1 MADIDNNQNAENT
14 QLPAEFNDSTEM
26 NLADMLSALI
36 ESTIAADQKAA
47 EDYLDVLRTYALE
60 PANGSNGHERL
71 KMVDFEM
78 TDSNGRE
85 QIVSIPKLS
94 LLPLPLLRVAEATF
108 DIEAQIDISTAT
120 KQDVEKFE
128 ENYPIYN
135 QKKKTSID
143 DLSKEEQ
150 EILLKKIKSLAGI
163 RVRLG
168 NQRTPK
174 KRNPLLRSGKTTT
187 NETTSMQKMTNVK
200 VHIKLEPVLLP
211 DGMRGLLQARTLS
224 RWWINRTN
232 KLITKTINT
241 FSYDEQQSAKDPRTQ
256 LSAVWSFHSYIHPR
270 TALFKRTSLY
280 ALRSDTHYK
289 PQRIETC
296 DGDTEKRKRCTAKP
310 EQGKFFPTINTIDY
324 GRWT

>member
-14 QLPAEFNDSTEM
+14 QLPAGFNDSTDM

-120 KQDVEKFE
+120 KQDVKEFE

-143 DLSKEEQ
+143 DLSKGEQ
-150 EILLKKIKSLAGI
+150 EILLKKIKSLAGV
-163 RVRLG
+163 RVRLS
-168 NQRTPK
+168 NQSTQK

-187 NETTSMQKMTNVK
+187 KESTSMQKMTNVK

-211 DGMRGLLQARTLS
+211 DGMRGLLQA
-224 RWWINRTN
+224 
-232 KLITKTINT
+232 
-241 FSYDEQQSAKDPRTQ
+241 
-256 LSAVWSFHSYIHPR
+256 
-270 TALFKRTSLY
+270 
-280 ALRSDTHYK
+280 
-289 PQRIETC
+289 
-296 DGDTEKRKRCTAKP
+296 TE
-310 EQGKFFPTINTIDY
+310 NTIKVVDKQN
-324 GRWT
+324 

>member
-14 QLPAEFNDSTEM
+14 QLPAEFNDSTDM

-120 KQDVEKFE
+120 KQDVKEFE

-163 RVRLG
+163 RVRFG
-168 NQRTPK
+168 NQSTQK

-187 NETTSMQKMTNVK
+187 KESTSMQKMTNVK

-211 DGMRGLLQARTLS
+211 DGMRGLLQA
-224 RWWINRTN
+224 
-232 KLITKTINT
+232 
-241 FSYDEQQSAKDPRTQ
+241 
-256 LSAVWSFHSYIHPR
+256 
-270 TALFKRTSLY
+270 
-280 ALRSDTHYK
+280 
-289 PQRIETC
+289 
-296 DGDTEKRKRCTAKP
+296 TE
-310 EQGKFFPTINTIDY
+310 NTIKVVDKQN
-324 GRWT
+324 

>member
-14 QLPAEFNDSTEM
+14 QLPVEFNDSTDM

-120 KQDVEKFE
+120 KQDVKEFE

-143 DLSKEEQ
+143 DLSKAGQ
-150 EILLKKIKSLAGI
+150 EILLKKIKSLAGV
-163 RVRLG
+163 RVRLS
-168 NQRTPK
+168 NQSTQK
-174 KRNPLLRSGKTTT
+174 KRNPLLRSGKNTTK
-187 NETTSMQKMTNVK
+187 ESTSMQKMTNVK

-211 DGMRGLLQARTLS
+211 DGMRGLLQATES
-224 RWWINRTN
+224 
-232 KLITKTINT
+232 TIKVVDKQN
-241 FSYDEQQSAKDPRTQ
+241 
-256 LSAVWSFHSYIHPR
+256 
-270 TALFKRTSLY
+270 
-280 ALRSDTHYK
+280 
-289 PQRIETC
+289 
-296 DGDTEKRKRCTAKP
+296 
-310 EQGKFFPTINTIDY
+310 
-324 GRWT
+324 

>member
-14 QLPAEFNDSTEM
+14 QLPVEFNDSTDM

-71 KMVDFEM
+71 KMVDYEM

-120 KQDVEKFE
+120 KQDVKEFE

-143 DLSKEEQ
+143 DLSKAGQ
-150 EILLKKIKSLAGI
+150 EILLKKIKSLAGV
-163 RVRLG
+163 RVRLS
-168 NQRTPK
+168 NQSTQK

-187 NETTSMQKMTNVK
+187 TETTSMQKMTNVK

-211 DGMRGLLQARTLS
+211 DGMRGLLQATES
-224 RWWINRTN
+224 
-232 KLITKTINT
+232 TIKVVDKQN
-241 FSYDEQQSAKDPRTQ
+241 
-256 LSAVWSFHSYIHPR
+256 
-270 TALFKRTSLY
+270 
-280 ALRSDTHYK
+280 
-289 PQRIETC
+289 
-296 DGDTEKRKRCTAKP
+296 
-310 EQGKFFPTINTIDY
+310 
-324 GRWT
+324 

>member
-14 QLPAEFNDSTEM
+14 QLPVEFNDSTDM

-120 KQDVEKFE
+120 KQDVKEFE

-143 DLSKEEQ
+143 DLSKAGQ

-163 RVRLG
+163 RVRLS
-168 NQRTPK
+168 NQSTQK

-187 NETTSMQKMTNVK
+187 KESTSMQKMTNVK

-211 DGMRGLLQARTLS
+211 DGMRGLLQA
-224 RWWINRTN
+224 
-232 KLITKTINT
+232 
-241 FSYDEQQSAKDPRTQ
+241 
-256 LSAVWSFHSYIHPR
+256 
-270 TALFKRTSLY
+270 
-280 ALRSDTHYK
+280 
-289 PQRIETC
+289 
-296 DGDTEKRKRCTAKP
+296 TE
-310 EQGKFFPTINTIDY
+310 NTIKVVDKQN
-324 GRWT
+324 

>member
-14 QLPAEFNDSTEM
+14 QLPAEFNDSTDM

-78 TDSNGRE
+78 TDSNGHE

-120 KQDVEKFE
+120 KQDVKEFE

-143 DLSKEEQ
+143 DLSKAGQ

-163 RVRLG
+163 RVRLS
-168 NQRTPK
+168 NQSTQK

-187 NETTSMQKMTNVK
+187 KETTSMQKMTNVK

-211 DGMRGLLQARTLS
+211 DGMRGLLQA
-224 RWWINRTN
+224 
-232 KLITKTINT
+232 
-241 FSYDEQQSAKDPRTQ
+241 
-256 LSAVWSFHSYIHPR
+256 
-270 TALFKRTSLY
+270 
-280 ALRSDTHYK
+280 
-289 PQRIETC
+289 
-296 DGDTEKRKRCTAKP
+296 TE
-310 EQGKFFPTINTIDY
+310 NTIKVVEKKD
-324 GRWT
+324 

>member
-14 QLPAEFNDSTEM
+14 QLPAGFNDSTDM

-120 KQDVEKFE
+120 KQDVKEFE

-143 DLSKEEQ
+143 DLSKAEQ

-163 RVRLG
+163 RVRLS

-174 KRNPLLRSGKTTT
+174 RGNPLLRSGKTTT
-187 NETTSMQKMTNVK
+187 SETTSMQKMTNVK

-211 DGMRGLLQARTLS
+211 DGMRGLLQA
-224 RWWINRTN
+224 
-232 KLITKTINT
+232 
-241 FSYDEQQSAKDPRTQ
+241 
-256 LSAVWSFHSYIHPR
+256 
-270 TALFKRTSLY
+270 
-280 ALRSDTHYK
+280 
-289 PQRIETC
+289 
-296 DGDTEKRKRCTAKP
+296 TE
-310 EQGKFFPTINTIDY
+310 NTIKVVDKQN
-324 GRWT
+324 

>member
-14 QLPAEFNDSTEM
+14 QLPAEFNDSTDM

-120 KQDVEKFE
+120 KQDVKEFE

-143 DLSKEEQ
+143 DLSKAGQ
-150 EILLKKIKSLAGI
+150 EILLKKIKSLAGV
-163 RVRLG
+163 RVRLS
-168 NQRTPK
+168 NQSTQK

-187 NETTSMQKMTNVK
+187 TETTSMQKMTNVK

-211 DGMRGLLQARTLS
+211 DGMRGLLQA
-224 RWWINRTN
+224 
-232 KLITKTINT
+232 
-241 FSYDEQQSAKDPRTQ
+241 
-256 LSAVWSFHSYIHPR
+256 
-270 TALFKRTSLY
+270 
-280 ALRSDTHYK
+280 
-289 PQRIETC
+289 
-296 DGDTEKRKRCTAKP
+296 TE
-310 EQGKFFPTINTIDY
+310 NTIKVVDKQN
-324 GRWT
+324 

>member
-14 QLPAEFNDSTEM
+14 QLPAEFNDSTDM

-120 KQDVEKFE
+120 KQDVKEFE

-143 DLSKEEQ
+143 DLSKAEQ
-150 EILLKKIKSLAGI
+150 EILLKKIKSLAGV
-163 RVRLG
+163 RVRLS

-174 KRNPLLRSGKTTT
+174 RGNPLLRSGKTTT
-187 NETTSMQKMTNVK
+187 SETTSMQKMTNVK

-211 DGMRGLLQARTLS
+211 DGMRGLLQA
-224 RWWINRTN
+224 
-232 KLITKTINT
+232 
-241 FSYDEQQSAKDPRTQ
+241 
-256 LSAVWSFHSYIHPR
+256 
-270 TALFKRTSLY
+270 
-280 ALRSDTHYK
+280 
-289 PQRIETC
+289 
-296 DGDTEKRKRCTAKP
+296 TE
-310 EQGKFFPTINTIDY
+310 NTIKVVDKQN
-324 GRWT
+324 

>member
-14 QLPAEFNDSTEM
+14 QLPAEFNDSTDM

-120 KQDVEKFE
+120 KQDVKEFE

-135 QKKKTSID
+135 QKKKKTSID

-168 NQRTPK
+168 NQRTQSNQRTQK

-187 NETTSMQKMTNVK
+187 KESTSMQKMTNVK

-211 DGMRGLLQARTLS
+211 DGMRGLLQA
-224 RWWINRTN
+224 
-232 KLITKTINT
+232 
-241 FSYDEQQSAKDPRTQ
+241 
-256 LSAVWSFHSYIHPR
+256 
-270 TALFKRTSLY
+270 
-280 ALRSDTHYK
+280 
-289 PQRIETC
+289 
-296 DGDTEKRKRCTAKP
+296 TE
-310 EQGKFFPTINTIDY
+310 NTIKVVDKQN
-324 GRWT
+324 

>member
-14 QLPAEFNDSTEM
+14 QLPAGFNDSTDM

-120 KQDVEKFE
+120 KQDVKEFE

-143 DLSKEEQ
+143 DLSKGEQ
-150 EILLKKIKSLAGI
+150 EILLKKIKSLAGV

-174 KRNPLLRSGKTTT
+174 RGNPLLRSGKTTT
-187 NETTSMQKMTNVK
+187 SEITSMQKMTNVK

-211 DGMRGLLQARTLS
+211 DGMRGLLQA
-224 RWWINRTN
+224 
-232 KLITKTINT
+232 
-241 FSYDEQQSAKDPRTQ
+241 
-256 LSAVWSFHSYIHPR
+256 
-270 TALFKRTSLY
+270 
-280 ALRSDTHYK
+280 
-289 PQRIETC
+289 
-296 DGDTEKRKRCTAKP
+296 TE
-310 EQGKFFPTINTIDY
+310 NTIKVVD
-324 GRWT
+324 RQN

>member
-14 QLPAEFNDSTEM
+14 QLPVEFNDSTDM

-120 KQDVEKFE
+120 KQDVKEFE

-143 DLSKEEQ
+143 DLSKAGQ
-150 EILLKKIKSLAGI
+150 EILLKKIKSLAGV
-163 RVRLG
+163 RVRLS
-168 NQRTPK
+168 NQSTQK

-187 NETTSMQKMTNVK
+187 TETTSMQKMTNVK

-211 DGMRGLLQARTLS
+211 NGMRGLLQATES
-224 RWWINRTN
+224 
-232 KLITKTINT
+232 TIKVVDKQN
-241 FSYDEQQSAKDPRTQ
+241 
-256 LSAVWSFHSYIHPR
+256 
-270 TALFKRTSLY
+270 
-280 ALRSDTHYK
+280 
-289 PQRIETC
+289 
-296 DGDTEKRKRCTAKP
+296 
-310 EQGKFFPTINTIDY
+310 
-324 GRWT
+324 

>member
-14 QLPAEFNDSTEM
+14 QLPAGFNDSTDM

-60 PANGSNGHERL
+60 PANGSNGSNGHERL

-120 KQDVEKFE
+120 KQDVKEFE

-143 DLSKEEQ
+143 DLSKGEQ
-150 EILLKKIKSLAGI
+150 EILLKKIKSLAGV
-163 RVRLG
+163 RVRLS

-174 KRNPLLRSGKTTT
+174 RGNPLLRSGKTTT
-187 NETTSMQKMTNVK
+187 SETTSMQKMTNVK

-211 DGMRGLLQARTLS
+211 DGMRGLLQA
-224 RWWINRTN
+224 
-232 KLITKTINT
+232 
-241 FSYDEQQSAKDPRTQ
+241 
-256 LSAVWSFHSYIHPR
+256 
-270 TALFKRTSLY
+270 
-280 ALRSDTHYK
+280 
-289 PQRIETC
+289 
-296 DGDTEKRKRCTAKP
+296 TE
-310 EQGKFFPTINTIDY
+310 NTIKVVDKQN
-324 GRWT
+324 

>member
-14 QLPAEFNDSTEM
+14 QLPVEFNDSTDM

-120 KQDVEKFE
+120 KQDVKEFE

-143 DLSKEEQ
+143 DLSKAGQ
-150 EILLKKIKSLAGI
+150 EILLKKIKSLAGV
-163 RVRLG
+163 RVRLS
-168 NQRTPK
+168 NQSTQK

-211 DGMRGLLQARTLS
+211 DGMRGLLQATES
-224 RWWINRTN
+224 
-232 KLITKTINT
+232 TIKVVDKQN
-241 FSYDEQQSAKDPRTQ
+241 
-256 LSAVWSFHSYIHPR
+256 
-270 TALFKRTSLY
+270 
-280 ALRSDTHYK
+280 
-289 PQRIETC
+289 
-296 DGDTEKRKRCTAKP
+296 
-310 EQGKFFPTINTIDY
+310 
-324 GRWT
+324 

>member
-14 QLPAEFNDSTEM
+14 QLPAEFNDSNDM

-78 TDSNGRE
+78 TDSNGHE

-128 ENYPIYN
+128 KNYPIYN
-135 QKKKTSID
+135 QKKKKTSID

-168 NQRTPK
+168 NQRTQSNQRTQK

-187 NETTSMQKMTNVK
+187 KESTSMQKMTNVK

-211 DGMRGLLQARTLS
+211 DGMRGLLQA
-224 RWWINRTN
+224 
-232 KLITKTINT
+232 
-241 FSYDEQQSAKDPRTQ
+241 
-256 LSAVWSFHSYIHPR
+256 
-270 TALFKRTSLY
+270 
-280 ALRSDTHYK
+280 
-289 PQRIETC
+289 
-296 DGDTEKRKRCTAKP
+296 TE
-310 EQGKFFPTINTIDY
+310 NTIKVVEKKD
-324 GRWT
+324 

>member
-14 QLPAEFNDSTEM
+14 QLPAGFNDSTDM

-120 KQDVEKFE
+120 KQDVKEFE

-143 DLSKEEQ
+143 DLSKGEQ
-150 EILLKKIKSLAGI
+150 EILLKKIKSLAGV
-163 RVRLG
+163 RVRLS

-174 KRNPLLRSGKTTT
+174 RGNPLLRSGKTTT
-187 NETTSMQKMTNVK
+187 SETTSMQKMTNVK

-211 DGMRGLLQARTLS
+211 DGMRGLLQA
-224 RWWINRTN
+224 
-232 KLITKTINT
+232 
-241 FSYDEQQSAKDPRTQ
+241 
-256 LSAVWSFHSYIHPR
+256 
-270 TALFKRTSLY
+270 
-280 ALRSDTHYK
+280 
-289 PQRIETC
+289 
-296 DGDTEKRKRCTAKP
+296 TE
-310 EQGKFFPTINTIDY
+310 NTIKVVDKQN
-324 GRWT
+324 

>member
-14 QLPAEFNDSTEM
+14 QLPVEFNDSTDM

-120 KQDVEKFE
+120 KQDVKEFE

-143 DLSKEEQ
+143 DLSKAGQ
-150 EILLKKIKSLAGI
+150 EILLKKIKSLAGV
-163 RVRLG
+163 RVRLS
-168 NQRTPK
+168 NQSTQK

-187 NETTSMQKMTNVK
+187 TETPSMQKMTNVK

-211 DGMRGLLQARTLS
+211 DGMRGLLQATES
-224 RWWINRTN
+224 
-232 KLITKTINT
+232 TIKVVDKQN
-241 FSYDEQQSAKDPRTQ
+241 
-256 LSAVWSFHSYIHPR
+256 
-270 TALFKRTSLY
+270 
-280 ALRSDTHYK
+280 
-289 PQRIETC
+289 
-296 DGDTEKRKRCTAKP
+296 
-310 EQGKFFPTINTIDY
+310 
-324 GRWT
+324 

>member
-14 QLPAEFNDSTEM
+14 QLPAGFNDSADM

-120 KQDVEKFE
+120 KQDVKEFE

-143 DLSKEEQ
+143 DLSKGEQ
-150 EILLKKIKSLAGI
+150 EILLKKIKSLAGV
-163 RVRLG
+163 RVRLS

-174 KRNPLLRSGKTTT
+174 RGNPLLRSGKTTT
-187 NETTSMQKMTNVK
+187 SETTSMQKMTNVK

-211 DGMRGLLQARTLS
+211 DGMRGLLQA
-224 RWWINRTN
+224 
-232 KLITKTINT
+232 
-241 FSYDEQQSAKDPRTQ
+241 
-256 LSAVWSFHSYIHPR
+256 
-270 TALFKRTSLY
+270 
-280 ALRSDTHYK
+280 
-289 PQRIETC
+289 
-296 DGDTEKRKRCTAKP
+296 TENSIKVVDK
-310 EQGKFFPTINTIDY
+310 QN
-324 GRWT
+324 

>member
-14 QLPAEFNDSTEM
+14 QLPVEFNDSTDM

-85 QIVSIPKLS
+85 QILSIPKLS

-120 KQDVEKFE
+120 KQDVKEFE

-143 DLSKEEQ
+143 DLSKAGQ
-150 EILLKKIKSLAGI
+150 EILLKKIKSLAGV
-163 RVRLG
+163 RVRLS
-168 NQRTPK
+168 NQSTQK

-211 DGMRGLLQARTLS
+211 DGMRGLLQATES
-224 RWWINRTN
+224 
-232 KLITKTINT
+232 TIKVVDKQN
-241 FSYDEQQSAKDPRTQ
+241 
-256 LSAVWSFHSYIHPR
+256 
-270 TALFKRTSLY
+270 
-280 ALRSDTHYK
+280 
-289 PQRIETC
+289 
-296 DGDTEKRKRCTAKP
+296 
-310 EQGKFFPTINTIDY
+310 
-324 GRWT
+324 

>member
-14 QLPAEFNDSTEM
+14 QLPAEFNDSTDM

-120 KQDVEKFE
+120 KHDVKEFE

-168 NQRTPK
+168 NQRTQSNQRTQK

-187 NETTSMQKMTNVK
+187 KESTSMQKMTNVK

-211 DGMRGLLQARTLS
+211 DGMRGLLQA
-224 RWWINRTN
+224 
-232 KLITKTINT
+232 
-241 FSYDEQQSAKDPRTQ
+241 
-256 LSAVWSFHSYIHPR
+256 
-270 TALFKRTSLY
+270 
-280 ALRSDTHYK
+280 
-289 PQRIETC
+289 
-296 DGDTEKRKRCTAKP
+296 TE
-310 EQGKFFPTINTIDY
+310 NTIKVVDKQN
-324 GRWT
+324 

>member
-14 QLPAEFNDSTEM
+14 QQPAGFNDSTDM

-120 KQDVEKFE
+120 KQDVKEFE

-143 DLSKEEQ
+143 DLSKGEQ
-150 EILLKKIKSLAGI
+150 EILLKKIKSLAGV
-163 RVRLG
+163 RVRLS

-174 KRNPLLRSGKTTT
+174 RGNPLLRSGKTTT
-187 NETTSMQKMTNVK
+187 SETTSMQKMTNVK

-211 DGMRGLLQARTLS
+211 DGMRGLLQA
-224 RWWINRTN
+224 
-232 KLITKTINT
+232 
-241 FSYDEQQSAKDPRTQ
+241 
-256 LSAVWSFHSYIHPR
+256 
-270 TALFKRTSLY
+270 
-280 ALRSDTHYK
+280 
-289 PQRIETC
+289 
-296 DGDTEKRKRCTAKP
+296 TE
-310 EQGKFFPTINTIDY
+310 NTIKVVDKQN
-324 GRWT
+324 

>member
-14 QLPAEFNDSTEM
+14 QLPAGFNDSTDM

-120 KQDVEKFE
+120 KQDVKEFE

-143 DLSKEEQ
+143 DLSKGEQ
-150 EILLKKIKSLAGI
+150 EILLKKIKSLAGV
-163 RVRLG
+163 RVRLS

-174 KRNPLLRSGKTTT
+174 RGNPLLRSGKTTT
-187 NETTSMQKMTNVK
+187 KESTSMQKMTNVK

-211 DGMRGLLQARTLS
+211 DGMRGLLQA
-224 RWWINRTN
+224 
-232 KLITKTINT
+232 
-241 FSYDEQQSAKDPRTQ
+241 
-256 LSAVWSFHSYIHPR
+256 
-270 TALFKRTSLY
+270 
-280 ALRSDTHYK
+280 
-289 PQRIETC
+289 
-296 DGDTEKRKRCTAKP
+296 TE
-310 EQGKFFPTINTIDY
+310 NTIKVVDKQN
-324 GRWT
+324 

>member
-14 QLPAEFNDSTEM
+14 QLPVEFNDSTDM

-143 DLSKEEQ
+143 DLSKAGQ
-150 EILLKKIKSLAGI
+150 EILLKKIKSLAGV
-163 RVRLG
+163 RVRLS
-168 NQRTPK
+168 NQSTQK

-187 NETTSMQKMTNVK
+187 TETTSMQKMTNVK

-211 DGMRGLLQARTLS
+211 DGMRGLLQATES
-224 RWWINRTN
+224 
-232 KLITKTINT
+232 TIKVVDKQN
-241 FSYDEQQSAKDPRTQ
+241 
-256 LSAVWSFHSYIHPR
+256 
-270 TALFKRTSLY
+270 
-280 ALRSDTHYK
+280 
-289 PQRIETC
+289 
-296 DGDTEKRKRCTAKP
+296 
-310 EQGKFFPTINTIDY
+310 
-324 GRWT
+324 

>member
-14 QLPAEFNDSTEM
+14 QLPAEFNDSTDM

-60 PANGSNGHERL
+60 SANGSNGHERL

-120 KQDVEKFE
+120 KQDVKEFE

-168 NQRTPK
+168 NQRTQK

-187 NETTSMQKMTNVK
+187 KESTSMQKMTNVK

-211 DGMRGLLQARTLS
+211 DGMRGLLQA
-224 RWWINRTN
+224 
-232 KLITKTINT
+232 
-241 FSYDEQQSAKDPRTQ
+241 
-256 LSAVWSFHSYIHPR
+256 
-270 TALFKRTSLY
+270 
-280 ALRSDTHYK
+280 
-289 PQRIETC
+289 
-296 DGDTEKRKRCTAKP
+296 TE
-310 EQGKFFPTINTIDY
+310 NTIKVVDKQN
-324 GRWT
+324 

>member
-14 QLPAEFNDSTEM
+14 QLPAGFNDSTDM

-143 DLSKEEQ
+143 DLSKGEQ
-150 EILLKKIKSLAGI
+150 EILLKKIKSLAGV
-163 RVRLG
+163 RVRLS
-168 NQRTPK
+168 NQSTPK
-174 KRNPLLRSGKTTT
+174 RGNPLLRSGKTTT
-187 NETTSMQKMTNVK
+187 KESTSMQKMTNVK

-211 DGMRGLLQARTLS
+211 DGMRGLLQA
-224 RWWINRTN
+224 
-232 KLITKTINT
+232 
-241 FSYDEQQSAKDPRTQ
+241 
-256 LSAVWSFHSYIHPR
+256 
-270 TALFKRTSLY
+270 
-280 ALRSDTHYK
+280 
-289 PQRIETC
+289 
-296 DGDTEKRKRCTAKP
+296 TE
-310 EQGKFFPTINTIDY
+310 NTIKVVDKQN
-324 GRWT
+324 

>member
-120 KQDVEKFE
+120 KQDVKEFE

-168 NQRTPK
+168 NQRTQSNQRTQK

-187 NETTSMQKMTNVK
+187 KESTSMQKMTNVK

-211 DGMRGLLQARTLS
+211 DGMRGLLQA
-224 RWWINRTN
+224 
-232 KLITKTINT
+232 
-241 FSYDEQQSAKDPRTQ
+241 
-256 LSAVWSFHSYIHPR
+256 
-270 TALFKRTSLY
+270 
-280 ALRSDTHYK
+280 
-289 PQRIETC
+289 
-296 DGDTEKRKRCTAKP
+296 TE
-310 EQGKFFPTINTIDY
+310 NTIKVVDKQY
-324 GRWT
+324 

>member
-120 KQDVEKFE
+120 KQDVKEFE

-143 DLSKEEQ
+143 DLSKAGQ

-163 RVRLG
+163 RVRLS
-168 NQRTPK
+168 NQSTQK

-187 NETTSMQKMTNVK
+187 KETTSMQKMTNVK

-211 DGMRGLLQARTLS
+211 DGMRGLLQA
-224 RWWINRTN
+224 
-232 KLITKTINT
+232 
-241 FSYDEQQSAKDPRTQ
+241 
-256 LSAVWSFHSYIHPR
+256 
-270 TALFKRTSLY
+270 
-280 ALRSDTHYK
+280 
-289 PQRIETC
+289 
-296 DGDTEKRKRCTAKP
+296 TE
-310 EQGKFFPTINTIDY
+310 NTIKVVEKKD
-324 GRWT
+324 

>member
-14 QLPAEFNDSTEM
+14 QLPAEFNDSTDM

-187 NETTSMQKMTNVK
+187 KETTSMQKMTNVK

-211 DGMRGLLQARTLS
+211 DGMRGLLQATENT
-224 RWWINRTN
+224 IKVVEKKDKKTN
-232 KLITKTINT
+232 KLITKPL
-241 FSYDEQQSAKDPRTQ
+241 K
-256 LSAVWSFHSYIHPR
+256 L
-270 TALFKRTSLY
+270 
-280 ALRSDTHYK
+280 
-289 PQRIETC
+289 
-296 DGDTEKRKRCTAKP
+296 
-310 EQGKFFPTINTIDY
+310 
-324 GRWT
+324 

>member
-14 QLPAEFNDSTEM
+14 QLPAEFNDSTDM

-78 TDSNGRE
+78 TDSNGHE

-120 KQDVEKFE
+120 KQDVKEFE

-143 DLSKEEQ
+143 DLSKAGQ
-150 EILLKKIKSLAGI
+150 EILLKKIKSLAGV
-163 RVRLG
+163 RVRLS
-168 NQRTPK
+168 NQSTQK

-187 NETTSMQKMTNVK
+187 KETTSMQKMTNVK

-211 DGMRGLLQARTLS
+211 DGMRGLLQA
-224 RWWINRTN
+224 
-232 KLITKTINT
+232 
-241 FSYDEQQSAKDPRTQ
+241 
-256 LSAVWSFHSYIHPR
+256 
-270 TALFKRTSLY
+270 
-280 ALRSDTHYK
+280 
-289 PQRIETC
+289 
-296 DGDTEKRKRCTAKP
+296 TE
-310 EQGKFFPTINTIDY
+310 NTIKVVEKKD
-324 GRWT
+324 

>member
-14 QLPAEFNDSTEM
+14 QLPAEFNDSTDM

-120 KQDVEKFE
+120 KQDVKEFE

-143 DLSKEEQ
+143 DLSKAGQ
-150 EILLKKIKSLAGI
+150 EILLKKIKSLAGV
-163 RVRLG
+163 RVRLS
-168 NQRTPK
+168 NQSTQK

-187 NETTSMQKMTNVK
+187 KESTSMQKMTNVK

-211 DGMRGLLQARTLS
+211 DGMRGLLQATES
-224 RWWINRTN
+224 
-232 KLITKTINT
+232 TIKVVDKQN
-241 FSYDEQQSAKDPRTQ
+241 
-256 LSAVWSFHSYIHPR
+256 
-270 TALFKRTSLY
+270 
-280 ALRSDTHYK
+280 
-289 PQRIETC
+289 
-296 DGDTEKRKRCTAKP
+296 
-310 EQGKFFPTINTIDY
+310 
-324 GRWT
+324 

>member
-14 QLPAEFNDSTEM
+14 QLPAGFNDSTDM

-120 KQDVEKFE
+120 KQDVKEFE

-143 DLSKEEQ
+143 DLSKAEQ

-163 RVRLG
+163 RVRLS
-168 NQRTPK
+168 NQSTQK
-174 KRNPLLRSGKTTT
+174 KRKPLLRSGKTTT
-187 NETTSMQKMTNVK
+187 SETTSMQKMTNVK

-211 DGMRGLLQARTLS
+211 DGMRGLLQA
-224 RWWINRTN
+224 
-232 KLITKTINT
+232 
-241 FSYDEQQSAKDPRTQ
+241 
-256 LSAVWSFHSYIHPR
+256 
-270 TALFKRTSLY
+270 
-280 ALRSDTHYK
+280 
-289 PQRIETC
+289 
-296 DGDTEKRKRCTAKP
+296 TE
-310 EQGKFFPTINTIDY
+310 NTIKVVDKQN
-324 GRWT
+324 

>member
-14 QLPAEFNDSTEM
+14 QLPAEFNDSTDM

-120 KQDVEKFE
+120 KQDVKEFE

-168 NQRTPK
+168 NQRTQSNQRTQK

-187 NETTSMQKMTNVK
+187 KESTSMQKMTNVK

-211 DGMRGLLQARTLS
+211 DGMRGLLQA
-224 RWWINRTN
+224 
-232 KLITKTINT
+232 
-241 FSYDEQQSAKDPRTQ
+241 
-256 LSAVWSFHSYIHPR
+256 
-270 TALFKRTSLY
+270 
-280 ALRSDTHYK
+280 
-289 PQRIETC
+289 
-296 DGDTEKRKRCTAKP
+296 TE
-310 EQGKFFPTINTIDY
+310 NTIKVVDKQN
-324 GRWT
+324 

>member
-14 QLPAEFNDSTEM
+14 QLPVEFNDSTDM

-120 KQDVEKFE
+120 KQDVKEFE

-143 DLSKEEQ
+143 DLSKAGQ
-150 EILLKKIKSLAGI
+150 EILLKKIKSLAGV
-163 RVRLG
+163 RVRLS
-168 NQRTPK
+168 NQSTQK

-187 NETTSMQKMTNVK
+187 TETTSMQKMTNVK

-211 DGMRGLLQARTLS
+211 DGMRNQPQTTES
-224 RWWINRTN
+224 
-232 KLITKTINT
+232 TIKVVDKQN
-241 FSYDEQQSAKDPRTQ
+241 
-256 LSAVWSFHSYIHPR
+256 
-270 TALFKRTSLY
+270 
-280 ALRSDTHYK
+280 
-289 PQRIETC
+289 
-296 DGDTEKRKRCTAKP
+296 
-310 EQGKFFPTINTIDY
+310 
-324 GRWT
+324 

>member
-14 QLPAEFNDSTEM
+14 QLPAEFNDSTDM

-120 KQDVEKFE
+120 KQDVKEFE
-128 ENYPIYN
+128 ENYSIYN

-168 NQRTPK
+168 NQRTQK

-187 NETTSMQKMTNVK
+187 KESTSMQKMTNVK

-211 DGMRGLLQARTLS
+211 DGMRGLLQA
-224 RWWINRTN
+224 
-232 KLITKTINT
+232 
-241 FSYDEQQSAKDPRTQ
+241 
-256 LSAVWSFHSYIHPR
+256 
-270 TALFKRTSLY
+270 
-280 ALRSDTHYK
+280 
-289 PQRIETC
+289 
-296 DGDTEKRKRCTAKP
+296 TE
-310 EQGKFFPTINTIDY
+310 NTIKVVDKQN
-324 GRWT
+324 

>member
-1 MADIDNNQNAENT
+1 
-14 QLPAEFNDSTEM
+14 M

-120 KQDVEKFE
+120 KQDVKEFE

-143 DLSKEEQ
+143 DLSKAGQ
-150 EILLKKIKSLAGI
+150 EILLKKIKSLAGV
-163 RVRLG
+163 RVRLS
-168 NQRTPK
+168 NQSTQK

-187 NETTSMQKMTNVK
+187 KESTSMQKMTNVK

-211 DGMRGLLQARTLS
+211 DGMRGLLQATES
-224 RWWINRTN
+224 
-232 KLITKTINT
+232 TIKVVDKQN
-241 FSYDEQQSAKDPRTQ
+241 
-256 LSAVWSFHSYIHPR
+256 
-270 TALFKRTSLY
+270 
-280 ALRSDTHYK
+280 
-289 PQRIETC
+289 
-296 DGDTEKRKRCTAKP
+296 
-310 EQGKFFPTINTIDY
+310 
-324 GRWT
+324 